1 MNEMRI
7 DCDDRLATTC
17 VRQCDAH
24 APLARVSSAR
34 FRDKTRRVE
43 NPDAREPNHH
53 CIGFALYFFVRAVG
67 CVHGR
72 SGASMRMGMPERI
85 ICRTR
90 YSWAIPD
97 RTNALSKMSFWYYS
111 VAVPDRS
118 LPARRPGRHT
128 VRTYR
133 YDICV
138 VFRFVVPVRGFMII
152 FIISGI
158 VPWPPTFVTVLFD
171 RYSNPHAQRTYARA
185 DLLQQSYC
193 PQFCALCA
201 SSREPRQ
208 HSHTDRD
215 ALSFGDLHVAH
226 ATRLSRQQSR
236 RS

>member
-111 VAVPDRS
+111 VAIPDRS
-118 LPARRPGRHT
+118 LPASPGT
-128 VRTYR
+128 TYRTYDTVHTYVR
-133 YDICV
+133 YLRRFP
-138 VFRFVVPVRGFMII
+138 FRRARPRLYDHIHNIRYCSMATNLRD
-152 FIISGI
+152 S
-158 VPWPPTFVTVLFD
+158 TFRPLLK
-171 RYSNPHAQRTYARA
+171 SARA
-185 DLLQQSYC
+185 ANIRKS
-193 PQFCALCA
+193 
-201 SSREPRQ
+201 
-208 HSHTDRD
+208 
-215 ALSFGDLHVAH
+215 
-226 ATRLSRQQSR
+226 
-236 RS
+236 